1 MPDSNW
7 IQSLLGERRVYDL
20 GQPLFAGMPGHPSH
34 PPFIFSRN
42 GIHILE
48 MVNLEELARD
58 RQYTF
63 LFVVSP
69 LKIVGGT
76 GSPVRPLAIV

>member
-1 MPDSNW
+1 VFA
-7 IQSLLGERRVYDL
+7 SLD
-20 GQPLFAGMPGHPSH
+20 
-34 PPFIFSRN
+34 PPI
-42 GIHILE
+42 IILAR

-58 RQYTF
+58 GVYSF

-76 GSPVRPLAIV
+76 GSPVRPIAIV